1 LSAVFGPAFGRSRRG
16 KRERRVGKRERRR
29 RGKRERRVGKRER
42 RRRGRGGGVRVIF
55 VELRDHLQRRLDR
68 LQIAVLEIGWWVYL
82 KFES

>member
-1 LSAVFGPAFGRSRRG
+1 
-16 KRERRVGKRERRR
+16 
-29 RGKRERRVGKRER
+29 
-42 RRRGRGGGVRVIF
+42 VIF